1 MTRKEQII
9 EILNKTL
16 YIGEEYDTR
25 PLIQY
30 WLLSLLERSADV
42 ILALPLDVPSDKEL
56 DDEAFSRRYQKN
68 NEFDAMYADAFIYGA
83 DWMKNE
89 IIKRNK

>member
-9 EILNKTL
+9 EVLQKHIFADGD
-16 YIGEEYDTR
+16 IWVIYD
-25 PLIQY
+25 LKKMY
-30 WLLSLLERSADV
+30 DDLLP
-42 ILALPLDVPSDKEL
+42 ILALPLEVPSDEEL

-89 IIKRNK
+89 IIKRNTKK